1 MSVHERARFL
11 SPDRVSEMVWD
22 SENKE
27 VGKSRY
33 STFI

>member
-1 MSVHERARFL
+1 VNERAGFL

-27 VGKSRY
+27 VGKSKY
-33 STFI
+33 SIFI